1 MESSDWVSRR
11 FVNTDFKLNSVQ
23 NWAWLTAISAE
34 LQLIN
39 IALIKILSC
48 RGELFE
54 LWLVDVWVLK
64 GSHCVPKIKKLHV
77 VTVQSTLIIVNRF
90 ADEFGKVDLL
100 RSLSCQVL
108 IYCMFF
114 MFQQL
119 QDSKK
124 NLMLFKLIG
133 IFYILEREREI
144 KTLQERLKVLVVR
157 NKNILKELQEL
168 KQSQVI
174 MQKLAVLQKE
184 EQCQIEKTTCDLW
197 DVPALFYQQ

>member
-1 MESSDWVSRR
+1 
-11 FVNTDFKLNSVQ
+11 
-23 NWAWLTAISAE
+23 
-34 LQLIN
+34 
-39 IALIKILSC
+39 
-48 RGELFE
+48 
-54 LWLVDVWVLK
+54 
-64 GSHCVPKIKKLHV
+64 
-77 VTVQSTLIIVNRF
+77 
-90 ADEFGKVDLL
+90 
-100 RSLSCQVL
+100 
-108 IYCMFF
+108 MFF

-124 NLMLFKLIG
+124 NLMLFKLVG
-133 IFYILEREREI
+133 KFFILEREREI

-174 MQKLAVLQKE
+174 MQKLAVHQKE